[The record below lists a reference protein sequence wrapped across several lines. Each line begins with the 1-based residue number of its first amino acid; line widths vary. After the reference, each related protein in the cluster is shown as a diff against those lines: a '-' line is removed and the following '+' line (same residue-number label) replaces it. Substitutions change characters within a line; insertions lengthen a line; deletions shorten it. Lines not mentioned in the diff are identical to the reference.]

1 MRCARLE
8 SLKQVYGEE
17 CARSYARCVY
27 AWKYEF
33 ARQWDDARK
42 CERESKSD
50 SKSKSKRESEK
61 TRARESEL
69 QRQARGA
76 PMRTRDFVQM
86 SVRDSERA
94 NRTQQ
99 ERESASVRV

>member
-99 ERESASVRV
+99 ERESASARV